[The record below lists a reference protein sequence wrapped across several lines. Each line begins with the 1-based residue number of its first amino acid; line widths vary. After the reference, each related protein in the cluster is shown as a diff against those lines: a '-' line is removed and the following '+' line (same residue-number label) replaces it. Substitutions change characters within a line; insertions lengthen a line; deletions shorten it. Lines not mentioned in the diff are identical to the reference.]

1 MKRIS
6 LNDFINRCNHQQCL
20 KHLRG
25 NGCPKCS
32 ESNLEKIIS
41 KFLTK
46 ENIIFFQEYGKQNDL
61 FFLKGQK
68 VDFYLPDYKIVIEC
82 QGEQHFTPV
91 DFGNKGVDFAIE
103 CFQKNIIRDY
113 RKYSECKKI
122 GLSVLYF
129 CDKKNM
135 RNDYISDL
143 YCDLN
148 EIKKRISNE

>member
-1 MKRIS
+1 MV
-6 LNDFINRCNHQQCL
+6 N
-20 KHLRG
+20 
-25 NGCPKCS
+25 CS

-113 RKYSECKKI
+113 RKY
-122 GLSVLYF
+122 
-129 CDKKNM
+129 
-135 RNDYISDL
+135 
-143 YCDLN
+143 
-148 EIKKRISNE
+148 